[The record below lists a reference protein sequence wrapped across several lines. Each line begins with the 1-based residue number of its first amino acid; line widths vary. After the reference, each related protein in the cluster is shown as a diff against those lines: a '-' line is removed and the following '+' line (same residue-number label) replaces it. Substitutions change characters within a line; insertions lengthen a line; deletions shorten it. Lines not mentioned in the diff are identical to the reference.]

1 MRMTRLRPVSIWKS
15 DTARGLADF
24 AEANESDVAAEL
36 ATCGA
41 ILFRGF
47 PQISD
52 AEFKEVLTRFGGP
65 VLEYSERSSPRREIS
80 ARVYSSTEYPSDQ
93 DIFFH
98 NENSYQVAWPKILGF
113 VCREPAESGG
123 ETPVADCRSVLERI
137 DHGVLAQFE
146 EHGWSYTRNF
156 YPGLG
161 LPWQEVFGT
170 TDRSEVDEYCQ
181 AHALHTEWTGK
192 SALRVTSSR
201 KAALAEHPISG
212 EQVWFNHAA
221 FFHYSTLPAEIS
233 ETLYAGMAAENL
245 PSNSYFGNG
254 ESISP
259 ESMELIRQAYETVSQ
274 PVEWALGDV
283 LLIDNMLMAHGR
295 RRFSGSRRIS
305 VAMAG
310 LIEAKDVGRM
320 ANDDA
325 GGI

>member
-1 MRMTRLRPVSIWKS
+1 MTRSGPVSVWRADS
-15 DTARGLADF
+15 ARGLLDF
-24 AEANESDVAAEL
+24 SESHESDIAADL
-36 ATCGA
+36 TSFGA
-41 ILFRGF
+41 VLFRGF
-47 PQISD
+47 PEVRD
-52 AEFKEVLTRFGGP
+52 AEFKELLARFGGP

-93 DIFFH
+93 EIFFH
-98 NENSYQVAWPKILGF
+98 NENSYQVAWPKVLGL
-113 VCREPAESGG
+113 VCREPAERGG
-123 ETPVADCRSVLERI
+123 ETPLADCRSVLSRM
-137 DHGVLAQFE
+137 DHDILHKFE

-170 TDRSEVDEYCQ
+170 SDRSEVDEYCQ
-181 AHALHTEWTGK
+181 AHGLRTNWTGR
-192 SALRVTSSR
+192 SALRVTSGR
-201 KAALAEHPISG
+201 KAALVEHPVTG

-254 ESISP
+254 EPISG
-259 ESMELIRQAYETVSQ
+259 ESMEAVRQAYKAVSA

-283 LLIDNMLMAHGR
+283 LLIDNILVAHGR
-295 RRFSGSRRIS
+295 RKFSGNRRIS

-310 LIEAKDVGRM
+310 LIEAEDVGRM
-320 ANDDA
+320 ANNIT
-325 GGI
+325 GVSR